1 MNNEINLSVWVS
13 YNVCSWRSEQ
23 FQVVISDAHLAQG
36 NWGLRL
42 DYNSI
47 VSLSLVILTH
57 SNYVTPEI
65 IDKSLTGWF
74 DKKKIAPTFPV
85 GETSD
90 LPTRHTLVT
99 SHTSHVTHHT
109 CPTRHTTHDIYVT
122 HHTQVMSHITHV
134 SHVKQGQLNRPH
146 QASPS
151 VGAHCCA
158 ACPLNVGWLYL
169 CPHIRYFQTWNAEHT
184 DSQLDHRV
192 ENPRICPVKFYFIEI
207 RDSNQ
212 PNGCFSSR
220 WTLLGYCLF

>member
-1 MNNEINLSVWVS
+1 MNNEVNLSVWVS

-57 SNYVTPEI
+57 SNYVTAEI
-65 IDKSLTGWF
+65 IDKSLMGWF
-74 DKKKIAPTFPV
+74 DKKKIALFAV

-90 LPTRHTLVT
+90 LPTRH
-99 SHTSHVTHHT
+99 
-109 CPTRHTTHDIYVT
+109 PWW

-134 SHVKQGQLNRPH
+134 PHVKQGQLNRPH

-151 VGAHCCA
+151 VRAHCCA
-158 ACPLNVGWLYL
+158 TVHWMLADCISA
-169 CPHIRYFQTWNAEHT
+169 PHIRYFQTWTAEHT
-184 DSQLDHRV
+184 DSQLDYRV
-192 ENPRICPVKFYFIEI
+192 ENPRIFPEYIQFYFIEKV
-207 RDSNQ
+207 
-212 PNGCFSSR
+212 
-220 WTLLGYCLF
+220 